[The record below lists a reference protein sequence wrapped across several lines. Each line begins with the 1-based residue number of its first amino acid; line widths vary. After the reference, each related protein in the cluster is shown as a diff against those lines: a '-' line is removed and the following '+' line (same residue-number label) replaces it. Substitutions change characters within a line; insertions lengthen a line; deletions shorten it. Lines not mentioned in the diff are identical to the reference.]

1 MRCLIVDDN
10 RGFLEV
16 ARVLLEGDGVEV
28 VGVARSV
35 ADGIARARE
44 LGPDV
49 ILIDV
54 DLGHDS
60 GVELATRLARELDA
74 AGGRVI
80 LMSAYLEEEITGLIE
95 GGLAIG
101 FLPKGCLSKRAIED
115 QLARRPQSFD

>member
-28 VGVARSV
+28 VGVARSG
-35 ADGIARARE
+35 AEGIARARE
-44 LGPDV
+44 LEPDV

-60 GVELATRLARELDA
+60 GIELAKRVARKGDGP
-74 AGGRVI
+74 GGRVI
-80 LMSAYLEEEITGLIE
+80 LMSAYGEEEITDLIE
-95 GGLAIG
+95 DGVAIG
-101 FLPKGCLSKRAIED
+101 FLPKNALSKRAIED
-115 QLARRPQSFD
+115 LLAHRRQQCD

>member
-1 MRCLIVDDN
+1 MRCLIVDDD

-16 ARVLLEGDGVEV
+16 ARVLLEGEGVRV

-35 ADGIARARE
+35 ADGVARARALE
-44 LGPDV
+44 PDV

-60 GVELATRLARELDA
+60 DVELARRMAGELDG

-80 LMSAYLEEEITGLIE
+80 LMSAYGEEEITDLID
-95 GGLAIG
+95 GGVAIG
-101 FLPKGCLSKRAIED
+101 FLPKYALSKRAIED
-115 QLARRPQSFD
+115 VLAGRRAGDD